1 MKGKLYKYDGKTKK
15 MVELSDANLMP
26 LGEFEADNGAK
37 IEFGLMAIPTS
48 ESVMSEQKRDN
59 LKRVFR
65 KADEYAEK
73 MDRRDCLRVQE
84 KIAWMREKY
93 GIDE

>member
-1 MKGKLYKYDGKTKK
+1 MKGKLYKYDDKTKK
-15 MVELSDANLMP
+15 MVELSDASMMP
-26 LGEFEADNGAK
+26 LGEFKADDGTK
-37 IEFGLMAIPTS
+37 IGFGLIEVPGS
-48 ESVMSEQKRDN
+48 EREMSEQERDN
-59 LKRVFR
+59 LKQVFR

-73 MDRRDCLRVQE
+73 MDRHDCLRIQE